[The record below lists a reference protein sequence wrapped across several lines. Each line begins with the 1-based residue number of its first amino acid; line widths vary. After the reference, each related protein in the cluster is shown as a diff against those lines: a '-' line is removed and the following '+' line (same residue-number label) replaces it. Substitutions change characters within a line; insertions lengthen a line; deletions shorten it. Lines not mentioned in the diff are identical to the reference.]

1 VIKVTE
7 KKRLYRDTENQKI
20 FGVCAGLADYFDMD
34 VTLIR
39 VIWVFLVL
47 FAGTGL
53 VAYLILALLI
63 DPKSVVM
70 KKMADE
76 IHNAE
81 TINVDDSDDPFAKFD
96 KKNKDR

>member
-1 VIKVTE
+1 MTE

-20 FGVCAGLADYFDMD
+20 FGVCAGLSDYFEMD

-39 VIWVFLVL
+39 LIWVLLVF

-53 VAYLILALLI
+53 LAYIIMAILI

-70 KKMADE
+70 KKVQDE
-76 IHNAE
+76 IHKAE
-81 TINVDDSDDPFAKFD
+81 TVEPDDDPFAKYD
-96 KKNKDR
+96 KKE